1 MTGMMLPFC
10 CCKNVFDNGKSG
22 SMVRLSPLPRQRS
35 IITGNYLPVPRPPA
49 QETVVLCP
57 VCRGKMQR
65 TDEEC
70 PNCHAVRHFGPTRR
84 ETILSVLIGVV
95 SAPALSLLIIR
106 PSFWTAVI
114 AVAGL
119 LAGFYVAH
127 SRHTSD
133 RWLRNPR

>member
-1 MTGMMLPFC
+1 
-10 CCKNVFDNGKSG
+10 
-22 SMVRLSPLPRQRS
+22 MVRLSPLPRQRS

-49 QETVVLCP
+49 RETVVLCP